1 MTDRTAQAHT
11 GATLTNA
18 LLGLSLLANC
28 GFGVASL
35 SGWLTQN
42 NVTQSRV
49 NDDLPNRITS
59 LQREMTTK
67 MQDLTTANSAQFTAI
82 AAAIASIPNINA
94 SLPQLTERVSRI
106 EQRND
111 FFSAKLDV
119 VQQKSIETEAQLKAA
134 LRADGASQKIQR

>member
-1 MTDRTAQAHT
+1 MTVQTHPA
-11 GATLTNA
+11 ATLTNA

-28 GFGVASL
+28 GGGVAAL
-35 SGWLTQN
+35 SVWMSQN

-49 NDDLPNRITS
+49 SDDLPNRITS
-59 LQREMTTK
+59 LQHEMATK
-67 MQDLTTANSAQFTAI
+67 IQDLTTANSNQFTAI

-94 SLPQLTERVSRI
+94 SLPQLTDRVSRI

-111 FFSAKLDV
+111 FISTKLDA

-134 LRADGASQKIQR
+134 LQAGVASQRVPR